1 MVVLQVLH
9 VPSHAG
15 AAHRARINVPLETT
29 TAGLL
34 SRAIFSAAEVLAGHP
49 DSPPERGARPRLF
62 FRGVRLKENDRLLDY
77 GIRSHS
83 TIQMYIVHASRRGP
97 APVRR
102 YQQSSAAKP
111 NLPTA
116 KQPNHIVV

>member
-77 GIRSHS
+77 GIRPHS

>member
-15 AAHRARINVPLETT
+15 AAHRAHINVPLHTT
-29 TAGLL
+29 TASLL
-34 SRAIFSAAEVLAGHP
+34 TKAIFGAAEVLAGHP
-49 DSPPERGARPRLF
+49 ASPPERGARPRLF
-62 FRGVRLKENDRLLDY
+62 FRGVRLKENDRLQDY

-102 YQQSSAAKP
+102 YQ
-111 NLPTA
+111 LPTA
-116 KQPNHIVV
+116 QPNHVVV